1 MKAVVNQHILA
12 GLILFSLLQSD
23 ITGAAVK
30 PAEVQ
35 VEFKRWTGDVDAILQ
50 AQPKSSELRRNLH
63 NWFTDQGRSLSKVK
77 EPILS
82 ASLPSKMWGSAAY
95 VLDSANRHASEL
107 NGTEYR
113 SLLALSER
121 VMDFCHKA
129 YAPQQ
134 TVCTD
139 DHYWHLKASTA
150 IYSAKLSEPDSAQQ
164 LADIPAMVSGSIV
177 PFQGFYAKSTEEM
190 ATDECSGWI
199 RLFARHLTPEYFPQA
214 ERSINEQ
221 FVKNYFDTAQD
232 VLELCDANQAD
243 MQKSAGYITEL
254 AVNSVSIS
262 KPFGNDAQA
271 KALPFA
277 ERAYKSVLKEVSS
290 GDAKNTSPSDLMRL
304 LVLATTLGK
313 TAESA
318 RWATALPGSLRV
330 DVSRGSDGFACGFF
344 IKDARDLSAGWTQAI
359 APFPAVANELQ
370 AICPQLGEL

>member
-12 GLILFSLLQSD
+12 GLILASLLQSD

-50 AQPKSSELRRNLH
+50 AQSKSSELRRNLH

-95 VLDSANRHASEL
+95 VLDSANQHASEL

-177 PFQGFYAKSTEEM
+177 PFQGFYAKSTAEM

-199 RLFARHLTPEYFPQA
+199 RLFARHLTPEYFPRA
-214 ERSINEQ
+214 ERSLNEQ
-221 FVKNYFDTAQD
+221 FVKTYFDTVQD

-277 ERAYKSVLKEVSS
+277 ERAYKSVLNEVSS
-290 GDAKNTSPSDLMRL
+290 GDEKNTSPSDLMRL

-318 RWATALPGSLRV
+318 RWATALPGSLRI